1 MPTHEASTNAS
12 SALMIAMHFT
22 KRDEVESPDRRN
34 PLKTSDEGTAII
46 IIAGA
51 GILPALA
58 IWLANRRS

>member
-1 MPTHEASTNAS
+1 
-12 SALMIAMHFT
+12 MIAMHFT

-46 IIAGA
+46 VIAGA

>member
-1 MPTHEASTNAS
+1 
-12 SALMIAMHFT
+12 MIAMHFT
-22 KRDEVESPDRRN
+22 KRHEVESPDRRN

-46 IIAGA
+46 VIAGA